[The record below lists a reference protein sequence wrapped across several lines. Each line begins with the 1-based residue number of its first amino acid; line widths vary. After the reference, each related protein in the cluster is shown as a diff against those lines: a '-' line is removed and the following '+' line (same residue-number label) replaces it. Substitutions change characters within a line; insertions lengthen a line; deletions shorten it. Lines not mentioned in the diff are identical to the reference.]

1 MAPVMPS
8 FQDSP
13 NFQAMV
19 MQDEVDD
26 FVNGQAAALGTGVVS
41 GGQVTQYSTGTTMA
55 VNVAAG
61 VVAVQGVEY
70 TLTAVNQLAIAAASS
85 GTRRDAVVFRVV
97 SFAVTSPSG
106 STCKVTT
113 AQAAFLAVGMVALTF
128 GQIASIGAPSGG
140 NCLITLGSGSPSGTV
155 TFTGPFV
162 VTGTASTYT
171 AADWTT
177 AVPGTPPTTNMP
189 PLKGPMNWSSSTVAT
204 SVNSLI
210 DCVLGEVCVGISTT
224 GIVGTSTTILAP
236 TTGNLVDKTT
246 PPGSLPRR
254 SYGTG
259 QRGDVDALDR
269 WTTAVPVPRGR
280 GWRCWSHR
288 LHVVTGR
295 RRRRRRGRRDLLRRC
310 PFNRTDHHHRGRGS
324 DFGGSGR
331 QYVNERG
338 PALVNGGSGAA
349 AIAAAQSAGGS
360 GGDGSLGGGNAA
372 GGIRAHLCWFG
383 ERRRRG
389 GSPVTRGATVARD
402 CLASAQVVEAVVEA
416 TRRVV
421 PLARLR
427 AGQGGRARPTL
438 AEAAEAAAGKPR
450 RARRAATV
458 RVPPALPGE
467 RRLVAE
473 AEAAAEAVRVPQPV
487 APSVP
492 EGPAL

>member
-13 NFQAMV
+13 NFQAMA

-113 AQAAFLAVGMVALTF
+113 AQAAFLAVGMIALTF
-128 GQIASIGAPSGG
+128 GQISSIGAPSGG

-246 PPGSLPRR
+246 PPGTLPLAAPAQPANGGTWTPSTVGQQLFQFLEVGGGGAGRTG
-254 SYGTG
+254 STSSPGGGGGGGEVAEVYYGA
-259 QRGDVDALDR
+259 ALS
-269 WTTAVPVPRGR
+269 P
-280 GWRCWSHR
+280 
-288 LHVVTGR
+288 
-295 RRRRRRGRRDLLRRC
+295 
-310 PFNRTDHHHRGRGS
+310 RTDHHHRGRGS
-324 DFGGSGR
+324 EFGGGGR
-331 QYVNERG
+331 RTSTTGG
-338 PALVNGGSGAA
+338 PPGVNGGSGAA
-349 AIAAAQSAGGS
+349 AISAGASAGGS

-372 GGIRAHLCWFG
+372 GGTGPSMLVWGAEAAWVSPV
-383 ERRRRG
+383 RRG
-389 GSPVTRGATVARD
+389 PTVARD
-402 CLASAQVVEAVVEA
+402 CLASAPVVGAAVV
-416 TRRVV
+416 TTQRVV
-421 PLARLR
+421 LLARLR
-427 AGQGGRARPTL
+427 AGRGGRA
-438 AEAAEAAAGKPR
+438 
-450 RARRAATV
+450 
-458 RVPPALPGE
+458 
-467 RRLVAE
+467 
-473 AEAAAEAVRVPQPV
+473 
-487 APSVP
+487 
-492 EGPAL
+492 